1 MEEVVLEEP
10 LDVFAAVDCSPV
22 RPGAV
27 DEVEEGEVGDSVMV
41 YVLSA
46 GVALVSCLF
55 MSFLF
60 SFSCFFFFLLFSH
73 LSLSSPFNLF
83 LSYFFCE

>member
-10 LDVFAAVDCSPV
+10 LDVFAAVDGSPV

-27 DEVEEGEVGDSVMV
+27 DEVEEGEVGDSVMKNILLV
-41 YVLSA
+41 

-55 MSFLF
+55 MSFLLF
-60 SFSCFFFFLLFSH
+60 SSCFFSSLL
-73 LSLSSPFNLF
+73 LPLSSPFNFF
-83 LSYFFCE
+83 LSCFFSK